1 MLKVYTSPMCGPCHV
16 LKNRIRS
23 ASEAGQELPEHEI
36 VDITKVDKA
45 TLPAGVRT
53 IPTIIDEETG
63 DVFTGIQATS
73 ERMGVK

>member
-23 ASEAGQELPEHEI
+23 AVEAGKELPEHEI
-36 VDITKVDKA
+36 VDITKVDKS
-45 TLPAGVRT
+45 TLPEGVRT

-63 DVFTGIQATS
+63 EVFTGIQATS